1 MNILLDNDADHHL
14 VDSVHKSEII
24 IKSMSN
30 IFLIVQQKLQI
41 ADKTEL
47 STEDKVLIRE
57 VCRLISNLLE
67 KNFSL

>member
-30 IFLIVQQKLQI
+30 IFLIVQ
-41 ADKTEL
+41 
-47 STEDKVLIRE
+47 
-57 VCRLISNLLE
+57 
-67 KNFSL
+67 